1 MGTRQT
7 CRKRYDE
14 PIRKRS
20 EADASGKDADDKT
33 RALKKLWLTCGLAS
47 LVCAFLAAPVAAE
60 EEATL
65 AEYKAAFMYHF
76 IDFVQWPEEDST
88 ASFKL
93 GILGRSEVAKSL
105 KGIAKKKSIG
115 NRTLEVESYSAIE
128 DIGDCH
134 LLFITSRYAD
144 RLDEIRGALGNR
156 NVLTVSDTPGLARE
170 GVAINLTLVEDQLKF
185 EINRSSLES
194 AGLQASAQLLKLA
207 ILVEDTDPR

>member
-1 MGTRQT
+1 
-7 CRKRYDE
+7 
-14 PIRKRS
+14 
-20 EADASGKDADDKT
+20 
-33 RALKKLWLTCGLAS
+33 LAS